1 MADWTLTRRMNFIAI
16 CLIGALALTGIVSV
30 LSILR
35 IDAMFDNYQASGA
48 QVEIAAEIEQDAFE
62 ADRARGVYFLEPT
75 PDHARE
81 VRENLENIRVAED
94 RLDENFGAYPELLEI
109 SDRVQT
115 SLEDYDQS
123 FGEIETL
130 FAERRGIETNL
141 MELIPRIRGM
151 ARELQNLIVFDGNQR
166 AVRALDNFYVEILTL
181 RVYAERY
188 VLTADDAD
196 FANSREA
203 LANATR
209 AIDAAIVALN
219 GSDRTAAARDIASSL
234 AAYETAL
241 NEIFA
246 NVEGIE
252 ALQRRMD
259 AEGAAILADINQISL
274 QIDGI
279 QGATDVAAERTIFVI
294 LITLAVIVTASI
306 AGSTVLARRMAR
318 QVVGEIENSISEMQQ
333 LAEGALDIDITGT
346 ERETELGQIARALEV
361 FRDTA
366 RETKRLEEASRA
378 EEHMRAELEKEQA
391 RQAAQ
396 AEVDRQAKVEEA
408 RQRMISDL
416 GASVGAAVG
425 AGAQGDFSQ
434 RVTTAFDEPELQALA
449 QSINGMLDNVESGVA
464 AVGRVMARM
473 ATGDLTERM
482 QGAFRG
488 AFDDLQGNIND
499 SLDNLGR
506 LITDISGQCDGVS
519 TEAGAMTKQSQ
530 ELARRAEQQAASL
543 EETSAAMEEI
553 SASAKS
559 SADGA
564 TDAASFANQASEQVD
579 EAGKVVSSAVD
590 AMADIRDASNRI
602 GEIVSVID
610 GIAFQTN
617 LLALNASVEAARAG
631 SAGKGFAVVAT
642 EVRALAQRS
651 SEASQDI
658 KTLIEESSTQV
669 RRGVDL
675 VEETGR
681 TLDEIMGGVRKM
693 AGTMQELTTT
703 AREQATGVGEV
714 TSAITQLDVIT
725 QKNAALSEQSR
736 ENASRLMQQAE
747 HMRDLLRT
755 FQTAPGGAA
764 NAAFAAE

>member
-1 MADWTLTRRMNFIAI
+1 MADWTLSRRMNFIAI

-81 VRENLENIRVAED
+81 VRDNLENIRVAED

-115 SLEDYDQS
+115 NLEDYDQS

-130 FAERRGIETNL
+130 FAERRGIETTL
-141 MELIPRIRGM
+141 MELIPRIRSK
-151 ARELQNLIVFDGNQR
+151 ARELQNLIVFDGNER
-166 AVRALDNFYVEILTL
+166 AVRALDNFYVDILTL

-219 GSDRTAAARDIASSL
+219 GSDRTAAARDIAGSL

-259 AEGAAILADINQISL
+259 AEGAAILADINQISV
-274 QIDGI
+274 QIDDI

-333 LAEGALDIDITGT
+333 LTEGALDIDITGT

-378 EEHMRAELEKEQA
+378 EEHKRAALEKEQA

-396 AEVDRQAKVEEA
+396 AEEDRQAKVEEA
-408 RQRMISDL
+408 RQRMIADL

-434 RVTTAFDEPELQALA
+434 RVTTAFDEPEQQALA
-449 QSINGMLDNVESGVA
+449 QSINGMLDNVENGVA

-482 QGAFRG
+482 QGAFRS

-499 SLDNLGR
+499 SLDNLG
-506 LITDISGQCDGVS
+506 
-519 TEAGAMTKQSQ
+519 
-530 ELARRAEQQAASL
+530 RRAEQQAASL

-755 FQTAPGGAA
+755 FQTAPGGAT

>member
-1 MADWTLTRRMNFIAI
+1 MVADWTLSRRMNFIAI

-81 VRENLENIRVAED
+81 VRDNLENIRVAED

-115 SLEDYDQS
+115 NLEDYDQS

-130 FAERRGIETNL
+130 FAERRGIETTL
-141 MELIPRIRGM
+141 MELIPRIRSK
-151 ARELQNLIVFDGNQR
+151 ARELQNLIVFDGNER
-166 AVRALDNFYVEILTL
+166 AVRALDNFYVDILTL

-219 GSDRTAAARDIASSL
+219 GSDRTAAARDIAGSL

-259 AEGAAILADINQISL
+259 AEGAAILADINQISV
-274 QIDGI
+274 QIDDI

-333 LAEGALDIDITGT
+333 LTEGALDIDITGT

-378 EEHMRAELEKEQA
+378 EEHKRAALEKEQA

-396 AEVDRQAKVEEA
+396 AEEDRQAKVEEA
-408 RQRMISDL
+408 RQRMIADL

-434 RVTTAFDEPELQALA
+434 RVTTAFDEPEQQALA
-449 QSINGMLDNVESGVA
+449 QSINGMLDNVENGVA

-499 SLDNLGR
+499 SLDNLG
-506 LITDISGQCDGVS
+506 
-519 TEAGAMTKQSQ
+519 
-530 ELARRAEQQAASL
+530 RRAEQQAASL

-755 FQTAPGGAA
+755 FQTAPGGAT